1 MDVRVFVRDKTKIP
15 ENVRDKVDTI
25 IGDVTN
31 DKDVSK
37 AVAGRDAVVVALGTR
52 NDLSKN
58 HIIIIKL
65 IINIRFAYSHKHK
78 NPLDIIQN
86 KYYF

>member
-15 ENVRDKVDTI
+15 ENLRNKVDII

-31 DKDVSK
+31 DRDVSK
-37 AVAGRDAVVVALGTR
+37 AVASRDAVVVALGTR

-58 HIIIIKL
+58 HIIIKF
-65 IINIRFAYSHKHK
+65 IINIKFTYSNKHK
-78 NPLDIIQN
+78 NPLNVI
-86 KYYF
+86 